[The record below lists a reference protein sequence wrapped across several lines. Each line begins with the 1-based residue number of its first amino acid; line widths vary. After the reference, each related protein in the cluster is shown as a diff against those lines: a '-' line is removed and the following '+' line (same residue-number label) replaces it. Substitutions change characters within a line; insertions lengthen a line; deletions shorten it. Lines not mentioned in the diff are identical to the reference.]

1 MDETIKQGKGALRLL
16 LATMLAAMLIPWA
29 PRAAWA
35 DENEAAAQTQT
46 SEIAD
51 LLAAG
56 DYVEGEALVVVDNA
70 ASRNSLRSR
79 SVDPLSSAEPLMD
92 ASAETYATAT
102 GVDVPLEQSV
112 SNGPVLLRSARS
124 LPEDDAVSMVLVR
137 QEGTS
142 TEDLLRQLQDDPRI
156 LSAEPNYVQRLDDP
170 IRRRSMRAR
179 RKSLRHWGWIR
190 RTRRRRLRRARMQ
203 AARPLPTCP
212 ATSGAAATP
221 EKSWCKK
228 RRRPL
233 PVSTS
238 RRRIG
243 TRSAQRT
250 PPTSLPWL
258 TLAWTTTIPTST
270 ASCAT

>member
-102 GVDVPLEQSV
+102 GVDVP
-112 SNGPVLLRSARS
+112 A
-124 LPEDDAVSMVLVR
+124 
-137 QEGTS
+137 
-142 TEDLLRQLQDDPRI
+142 QDPY
-156 LSAEPNYVQRLDDP
+156 L
-170 IRRRSMRAR
+170 
-179 RKSLRHWGWIR
+179 KT
-190 RTRRRRLRRARMQ
+190 TR
-203 AARPLPTCP
+203 
-212 ATSGAAATP
+212 
-221 EKSWCKK
+221 
-228 RRRPL
+228 
-233 PVSTS
+233 
-238 RRRIG
+238 
-243 TRSAQRT
+243 
-250 PPTSLPWL
+250 
-258 TLAWTTTIPTST
+258 
-270 ASCAT
+270 

>member
-92 ASAETYATAT
+92 ASAET
-102 GVDVPLEQSV
+102 
-112 SNGPVLLRSARS
+112 
-124 LPEDDAVSMVLVR
+124 VR
-137 QEGTS
+137 HRYG
-142 TEDLLRQLQDDPRI
+142 
-156 LSAEPNYVQRLDDP
+156 
-170 IRRRSMRAR
+170 RRRAV
-179 RKSLRHWGWIR
+179 GTICF
-190 RTRRRRLRRARMQ
+190 Q
-203 AARPLPTCP
+203 RPGSP
-212 ATSGAAATP
+212 
-221 EKSWCKK
+221 
-228 RRRPL
+228 
-233 PVSTS
+233 
-238 RRRIG
+238 
-243 TRSAQRT
+243 AQRK
-250 PPTSLPWL
+250 
-258 TLAWTTTIPTST
+258 IPT
-270 ASCAT
+270 

>member
-92 ASAETYATAT
+92 ASAETPPLRASTCRWNNLFPTA
-102 GVDVPLEQSV
+102 
-112 SNGPVLLRSARS
+112 RF
-124 LPEDDAVSMVLVR
+124 
-137 QEGTS
+137 
-142 TEDLLRQLQDDPRI
+142 
-156 LSAEPNYVQRLDDP
+156 
-170 IRRRSMRAR
+170 
-179 RKSLRHWGWIR
+179 
-190 RTRRRRLRRARMQ
+190 
-203 AARPLPTCP
+203 
-212 ATSGAAATP
+212 
-221 EKSWCKK
+221 
-228 RRRPL
+228 
-233 PVSTS
+233 
-238 RRRIG
+238 
-243 TRSAQRT
+243 
-250 PPTSLPWL
+250 
-258 TLAWTTTIPTST
+258 
-270 ASCAT
+270 SCAAQDPYLKTTR

>member
-137 QEGTS
+137 QEGYLNRGS
-142 TEDLLRQLQDDPRI
+142 PAPAAGRP
-156 LSAEPNYVQRLDDP
+156 AHPV
-170 IRRRSMRAR
+170 
-179 RKSLRHWGWIR
+179 
-190 RTRRRRLRRARMQ
+190 RRAELR
-203 AARPLPTCP
+203 
-212 ATSGAAATP
+212 AAAG
-221 EKSWCKK
+221 
-228 RRRPL
+228 RP
-233 PVSTS
+233 
-238 RRRIG
+238 
-243 TRSAQRT
+243 RSDGAR
-250 PPTSLPWL
+250 
-258 TLAWTTTIPTST
+258 
-270 ASCAT
+270 

>member
-170 IRRRSMRAR
+170 DQTALDES
-179 RKSLRHWGWIR
+179 
-190 RTRRRRLRRARMQ
+190 
-203 AARPLPTCP
+203 
-212 ATSGAAATP
+212 TP
-221 EKSWCKK
+221 
-228 RRRPL
+228 
-233 PVSTS
+233 
-238 RRRIG
+238 
-243 TRSAQRT
+243 
-250 PPTSLPWL
+250 
-258 TLAWTTTIPTST
+258 
-270 ASCAT
+270 